1 MSSKLALLACAL
13 LVALCLVAAEKEL
26 VQIQVLTRHGARTT
40 LPKTPKLFEGGSALT
55 PIGEMQHYKLGA
67 WIRKKYDANGDDP
80 LDLHEFDYRNTFLTS
95 SEFDRTMVSATSL
108 LLGLFPEETRS
119 NDLTGGSHLPDGV
132 TRANIP
138 LRVMENEH
146 DIYIRAYDKC
156 PSFVSDL
163 ESFYNTKEFKE
174 RERMHLES
182 GLLYKLA
189 ETPKLAKFAT
199 KQDNDGAAYVPLEQI
214 WNCFD
219 EINVAKTE
227 CGVFDPDYAA
237 GQPLCD
243 SMVHPSLLTFLSA
256 AEWD

>member
-1 MSSKLALLACAL
+1 
-13 LVALCLVAAEKEL
+13 
-26 VQIQVLTRHGARTT
+26 
-40 LPKTPKLFEGGSALT
+40 
-55 PIGEMQHYKLGA
+55 
-67 WIRKKYDANGDDP
+67 
-80 LDLHEFDYRNTFLTS
+80 
-95 SEFDRTMVSATSL
+95 MVSATSL

-243 SMVHPSLLTFLSA
+243 SMAAYWAELSKYGRAQTQGRLGNILLEMLRMTGAVDGQMPAELSPGQLNSFVLYSAHYPTILGALA
-256 AEWD
+256 ALEFAEHSPEVLRRTRAGVRVCSDLGAVPGPGEPA